1 MFSHGHRHVPLVAPP
16 RDARPALLLAR
27 LGKHL
32 AGASPPCP
40 KAARVGLTSSRERRA
55 IASPLTNPFS
65 ADGVVRLDPSARH
78 AAKHVVQM
86 TAAGVAC
93 RAAPAPC
100 GCCRQESSV
109 PLKLKGGASFLSGS
123 PPLGRCVLEP
133 ACVLRDRLRSLRCR
147 ATAVCSPPRGTP
159 HQPLRLAGGLPS
171 MRLLTRRP
179 ACLARLAPRRS
190 RRTAASLSACHS
202 TCSSPPRFA
211 PSALELLA
219 RSASVASGRRAS
231 P

>member
-1 MFSHGHRHVPLVAPP
+1 VHPHAPLAQCMSSHGHRHVPSVAPP
-16 RDARPALLLAR
+16 RYARPALLLAR

-32 AGASPPCP
+32 AGASSPCP

-93 RAAPAPC
+93 RAAPALC
-100 GCCRQESSV
+100 GCCRRESSV

-133 ACVLRDRLRSLRCR
+133 DCVLRDRLRSLRCR
-147 ATAVCSPPRGTP
+147 ATAVCSPPKG
-159 HQPLRLAGGLPS
+159 
-171 MRLLTRRP
+171 LLTSLCASPGDFPACASSRGAPRVSRVSRRVAPEGPPPRSPLVTRP
-179 ACLARLAPRRS
+179 AHLRRGSLRPR
-190 RRTAASLSACHS
+190 
-202 TCSSPPRFA
+202 SS
-211 PSALELLA
+211 S
-219 RSASVASGRRAS
+219 
-231 P
+231 

>member
-1 MFSHGHRHVPLVAPP
+1 MLSHGHRHVPLVAPP
-16 RDARPALLLAR
+16 RSARPALLLAR

-32 AGASPPCP
+32 AGASSLCP

-65 ADGVVRLDPSARH
+65 ADGVVRHDPSTRH

-93 RAAPAPC
+93 RAAPALC

-109 PLKLKGGASFLSGS
+109 PLKLKGGASFLSGF
-123 PPLGRCVLEP
+123 PPSGRCVLEP
-133 ACVLRDRLRSLRCR
+133 ACVLRDRLRSLPLSCDGCLL
-147 ATAVCSPPRGTP
+147 APEGTP
-159 HQPLRLAGGLPS
+159 HQPLRLAGGPPS
-171 MRLLTRRP
+171 MRLFTRRP
-179 ACLARLAPRRS
+179 ACFARLAPRRS
-190 RRTAASLSACHS
+190 RRTAASLYACHS

-219 RSASVASGRRAS
+219 RFASVASSRRAS